1 MVADLSL
8 FLVFISRKKEK
19 LMGILKIKTK
29 TWLFDLSGIVSVAVI
44 TLVREALTAL
54 QSGKKM
60 YILMLFKHAE
70 NYIQKSLN

>member
-1 MVADLSL
+1 M
-8 FLVFISRKKEK
+8 
-19 LMGILKIKTK
+19 
-29 TWLFDLSGIVSVAVI
+29 FDLSGIVSVAVI